1 MGQQLRLPPS
11 RCGGA
16 VTIRLLS
23 ATVQELPTYLYL
35 RTSLRGGKEERG
47 SVVNFGERT
56 LPSTHTSL
64 LQRLE
69 SFVLEWVAHQN
80 CAEAGNCRYSLEGQ
94 SLLDQSFTACSAL
107 SSVLSVGIPR
117 LKQWTPVFGVWFKDK
132 HNGVLGPHVRG
143 PNLCISSCR
152 VAVAI
157 PSAKPFVERG
167 LRLVWQGLGDSLV
180 GNLDTTC

>member
-1 MGQQLRLPPS
+1 MLGATASAAPKQMRE
-11 RCGGA
+11 A

-23 ATVQELPTYLYL
+23 ATAQGLPTYLYL

-47 SVVNFGERT
+47 SVVNFGERA

-94 SLLDQSFTACSAL
+94 SLLDQIFAACSAL

-117 LKQWTPVFGVWFKDK
+117 SKQWTPVFGVWFKGK
-132 HNGVLGPHVRG
+132 HNGVLGPHV
-143 PNLCISSCR
+143 
-152 VAVAI
+152 
-157 PSAKPFVERG
+157 
-167 LRLVWQGLGDSLV
+167 
-180 GNLDTTC
+180 